1 MKIRIL
7 ERAEQDLVA
16 GYFFYES
23 QGQGL
28 GDYFLDSL
36 YSDIDALQLHAGI
49 HPWDFGFQRALS
61 KRFPY
66 AIYYR
71 VAGEQVQIWAV
82 LDCRQHP
89 DKLRKKLA

>member
-16 GYFFYES
+16 GYYFYES

-28 GDYFLDSL
+28 GDYFLDTL
-36 YSDIDALQLHAGI
+36 YSDIDALQLNAGV
-49 HPWDFGFQRALS
+49 HPWHFSFQRTLS

-71 VAGEQVQIWAV
+71 VAGDHVQIWAV
-82 LDCRQHP
+82 LDCCQHP
-89 DKLRKKLA
+89 DKLKEKLI